1 MTKNSKILLHACC
14 AICSGHP
21 IEFLKE
27 MGYEPVVYF
36 CNPNIYPQEEF
47 FKRLEAQKL
56 LCETLDCELIV
67 EDYSPQVFIDAAAGF
82 EKEPEK
88 GKRCTK
94 CFEIRLEQTAKKAK
108 ELGLES
114 FTTSIVISPHKNF
127 ELISA
132 LGKKISEEYNINYQA
147 INFKKHDGLL
157 KTNQIA
163 NKLNLYRQK
172 YCGCRYSIR

>member
-1 MTKNSKILLHACC
+1 
-14 AICSGHP
+14 
-21 IEFLKE
+21 

-36 CNPNIYPQEEF
+36 FNPNIYPQEEF
-47 FKRLEAQKL
+47 LKRLEAQKI
-56 LCETLDCELIV
+56 LCKNFDCELII
-67 EDYSPQVFIDAAAGF
+67 EDYEPELFIKIASGF

-88 GKRCTK
+88 GKRCEK
-94 CFEIRLEQTAKKAK
+94 CFEFRLEQSAKKAK
-108 ELGLES
+108 ELGIEK

-127 ELISA
+127 ELISS
-132 LGKKISEEYNINYQA
+132 LGKKISEEYNISYEA
-147 INFKKHDGLL
+147 INFRKNDGLL